1 MSPLKKV
8 SFLLM
13 VLLVM
18 FGLVAATFQPAAAA
32 ATSTCKQ
39 FHTVERGEYL
49 VMIARM
55 YGTNWRALAEMNNL
69 KHANLIYPGQKLC
82 VSTSGTLPVVIPQTG
97 SSSGSVRVY
106 ALSVKEDQSVTLR
119 GRYLVPDT
127 RYTVY
132 MGKYKAAPSADIRV
146 GTVFTDK
153 SGAFTATFNLPKKL
167 VDISQV
173 AVSLYNG
180 RGDVAG
186 NWFINATLEG
196 NTGGALMP
204 TFSFS
209 IVSVDKNDTVR
220 IKTKNLPANTTFD
233 VLMGK
238 ASSQGKNGYL
248 AGTLRSSKGGEIKA
262 TFDIPS
268 ELEDRSKIDIRL
280 ENKKLNMVYYL
291 TFENKDTK

>member
-1 MSPLKKV
+1 MSPLKKI
-8 SFLLM
+8 SFVLM
-13 VLLVM
+13 ALLVM
-18 FGLVAATFQPAAAA
+18 FGLVAATFQPAVA

-39 FHTVERGEYL
+39 FHTVESGEYL
-49 VMIARM
+49 VMIARS
-55 YGTNWRALAEMNNL
+55 YGTDWRALAEMNNL
-69 KHANLIYPGQKLC
+69 KNPSLIYPGQNLC
-82 VSTSGTLPVVIPQTG
+82 VSTSGSLPVVIPQTG
-97 SSSGSVRVY
+97 SSSSSVRVY

-119 GRYLVPDT
+119 GRYLVPDS

-132 MGKYKAAPSADIRV
+132 MGKYKAAPSADTRV

-153 SGAFTATFNLPKKL
+153 NGAFTTTFNLPKKL
-167 VDISQV
+167 VDISQI

-196 NTGGALMP
+196 NTGGSLMP
-204 TFSFS
+204 EFSFS
-209 IVSVDKNDTVR
+209 IVSIDKNDTVR
-220 IKTKNLPANTTFD
+220 IKTNNLPANTTFD

-238 ASSQGKNGYL
+238 AGSEGENAYL
-248 AGTLRSSKGGEIKA
+248 AGSLRSSKGGAIKA

-268 ELEDRSKIDIRL
+268 ELEGRSKIDIRL

-291 TFENKDTK
+291 TFENKDSK

>member
-1 MSPLKKV
+1 MSPLKKI
-8 SFLLM
+8 SFVLM
-13 VLLVM
+13 ALLVM
-18 FGLVAATFQPAAAA
+18 FGLVAATFQPAAA

-49 VMIARM
+49 VMIARS
-55 YGTNWRALAEMNNL
+55 YGTDWRALAEMNNL
-69 KHANLIYPGQKLC
+69 KNPSLIYPGQNLC

-97 SSSGSVRVY
+97 SSSSDVRVY

-119 GRYLVPDT
+119 GRYLVPDS

-146 GTVFTDK
+146 GTIFTDK
-153 SGAFTATFNLPKKL
+153 NGAFTTTFNLPKQL

-196 NTGGALMP
+196 NTGGSLMP
-204 TFSFS
+204 KFSFS

-220 IKTKNLPANTTFD
+220 IKTNNLPANTTFD

-238 ASSQGKNGYL
+238 AGSEGEKGYL
-248 AGTLRSSKGGEIKA
+248 AGSLRSSKGGAIKA

-268 ELEDRSKIDIRL
+268 ELEGRSKIDIRL
-280 ENKKLNMVYYL
+280 ENEKLNMVYYL

>member
-1 MSPLKKV
+1 MSPLKKISLV
-8 SFLLM
+8 LM
-13 VLLVM
+13 ALLVM

-32 ATSTCKQ
+32 TSTCKQ
-39 FHTVERGEYL
+39 YHTVERGEYL

-55 YGTNWRALAEMNNL
+55 YGTDWRALAEINDL
-69 KHANLIYPGQKLC
+69 KTPSRIYPGQKLC
-82 VSTSGTLPVVIPQTG
+82 VSTSGTLPVVIPVTG
-97 SSSGSVRVY
+97 TSTGSVRVY

-119 GRYLVPDT
+119 GRYLVANT
-127 RYTVY
+127 RYSVY
-132 MGKYKAAPSADIRV
+132 LGKYKAAPAADILV
-146 GTVFTDK
+146 GSVYTDK
-153 SGAFTATFNLPKKL
+153 NGAFSATFNLPKKL
-167 VDISQV
+167 VDISKV

-196 NTGGALMP
+196 NTGGSEMP
-204 TFSFS
+204 AFSFS
-209 IVSVDKNDTVR
+209 IVSVDKNNTVR
-220 IKTKNLPANTTFD
+220 IKTNNLPANTTFD

-248 AGTLRSSKGGEIKA
+248 AGTLSSSKGGAIKA

-291 TFENKDTK
+291 TFENKDK

>member
-13 VLLVM
+13 ALLVM

-32 ATSTCKQ
+32 TTSTCKQ
-39 FHTVERGEYL
+39 YHTVARGEYL

-55 YGTNWRALAEMNNL
+55 YSTDWRTLAKINEL
-69 KHANLIYPGQKLC
+69 KNPSRIYPGQKLC
-82 VSTSGTLPVVIPQTG
+82 VSTSGILPVVIPETG
-97 SSSGSVRVY
+97 ASSSSVRVY
-106 ALSVKEDQSVTLR
+106 ALNVKEDQSVTLR
-119 GRYLVPDT
+119 GRYLLPDM

-132 MGKYKAAPSADIRV
+132 LGKYKAAASADTRV

-153 SGAFTATFNLPKKL
+153 NGAFTATFNLPKKL
-167 VDISQV
+167 VDIPQI

-196 NTGGALMP
+196 NTGGAQMP

-209 IVSVDKNDTVR
+209 IVSIDKNDSVR
-220 IKTKNLPANTTFD
+220 IKTNNLPANTTFD

-238 ASSQGKNGYL
+238 AGSQGVDGYL
-248 AGTLRSSKGGEIKA
+248 AGTLSSSKGGSIKA
-262 TFDIPS
+262 TFDIPV

-280 ENKKLNMVYYL
+280 ENKKLNMAYYL
-291 TFENKDTK
+291 TFENKDK